1 MSDNTNEIGRKI
13 KKYRKIKNI
22 SQEILADT
30 AGIHVSM
37 IKKYECGFRN
47 PKPDQLLKIANALGI
62 SINALYSHDINT
74 VSDVITMLIQLD
86 EQTALKIS
94 GDKDDSGNYK
104 PSSISLSF
112 DDDKINESISKYLAY
127 KDRINSINKL
137 QMSHINENNV
147 EKNISEPDISLDTL
161 ITSDAIIKRPSSN

>member
-94 GDKDDSGNYK
+94 GDKDDTGNYK

-127 KDRINSINKL
+127 KDRINSIQKTLSLSMDDKNSAITETNHLIDKL
-137 QMSHINENNV
+137 IA
-147 EKNISEPDISLDTL
+147 
-161 ITSDAIIKRPSSN
+161 SDANIKRPGSH